1 MDLDQAVS
9 RPTPRVAM
17 LVHDADLRG
26 EIRRI
31 AAAADVV
38 LDEIAGA
45 VGRQLWQAPHVVVV
59 DTPTAQSLIL
69 DRMPRRRGVVL
80 VCSSSPDL
88 NDWETASALGAEH
101 VIGLPKQE
109 FELVEVFGARS
120 DADTGGGP
128 VIAIVGGR
136 GGAGASTFAAALAVF
151 GASTR
156 YRADTLLIDVDS
168 AGGGI
173 DLLLGAEHV
182 PGLRWPSLVLEGGRV
197 SPVALHNALPS
208 AAPGLTVL
216 ACGRGEF
223 ALDPNPAA
231 VSAVIEAGS
240 SAGNLV
246 VGDVPRRPSDAGDA
260 FLDAADLVVIVVPA
274 ELRASAAAEAVVA
287 RVAAHSRHSG
297 LVVRGPAPGGLRG
310 SDIAAALGVPI
321 LAAVRPEPRL
331 ADLLERGGLRL
342 RRRSPLRVAAA
353 AVLAAVED
361 RTIARGRAA

>member
-1 MDLDQAVS
+1 MDLDRAVG

-17 LVHDADLRG
+17 LVHDAELRG

-45 VGRQLWQAPHVVVV
+45 VGRQLWQVPQVVVV
-59 DTPTAQSLIL
+59 DTPTAQTLIH

-80 VCSSSPDL
+80 VCAGSPEL
-88 NDWETASALGAEH
+88 NDWETASALGTEH
-101 VIGLPKQE
+101 VIGLPTQE
-109 FELVEVFGARS
+109 FELVEVFGSRS
-120 DADTGGGP
+120 DAGSDGGP
-128 VIAIVGGR
+128 VIAVVGGR

-156 YRADTLLIDVDS
+156 FRADTLLIDVDS

-173 DLLLGAEHV
+173 DLLLGAEGV

-216 ACGRGEF
+216 ACGRGVS
-223 ALDPNPAA
+223 ADPNPAA
-231 VSAVIEAGS
+231 VTAVIEAGA

-246 VGDVPRRPSDAGDA
+246 VGDVPRQPSEAGDA

-287 RVAAHSRHSG
+287 RVAAHNRHRG

-310 SDIAAALGVPI
+310 SDIAAALGVPL

-342 RRRSPLRVAAA
+342 RRRSPLRLAAA
-353 AVLAAVED
+353 AVLAALAD
-361 RTIARGRAA
+361 RPTARGRAA